1 MKKLLVGF
9 LSVFMLNAS
18 FAQEIEGSEF
28 GIDGYFGASNL
39 GGSFS
44 VGAKYGLKFQ
54 ENFIA
59 GPSIR
64 VQRNWSNNNLTGVS
78 NSFNIFGV
86 GAFGHA
92 RFGNVLFAGAEF
104 ELMRSPFATST
115 GTGYSTGPVWTP
127 ALFLG
132 GGYSQ
137 EFNESFRLNA
147 GVMYDVINH
156 VNSPFRQGYFMRN
169 ANNVPIPLI
178 YRITFFFVIS

>member
-59 GPSIR
+59 GPSLR
-64 VQRNWSNNNLTGVS
+64 VQHNWSKNDFTGVTG
-78 NSFNIFGV
+78 NYTIYGV

-104 ELMRSPFATST
+104 ELMRSPYTPS
-115 GTGYSTGPVWTP
+115 GTAIANGPVWTP

-156 VNSPFRQGYFMRN
+156 INSPFRQGYFMRN